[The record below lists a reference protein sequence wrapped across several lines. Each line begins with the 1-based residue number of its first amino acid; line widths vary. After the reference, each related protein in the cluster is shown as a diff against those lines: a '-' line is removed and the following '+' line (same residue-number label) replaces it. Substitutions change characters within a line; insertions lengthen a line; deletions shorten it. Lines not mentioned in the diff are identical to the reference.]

1 MPPCRY
7 AAMQRQVKQQLWG
20 RGIRPK
26 LASFGFCPWHRYRQA
41 FAGMGR
47 TWRDQT
53 ASENLINCDFQA
65 AVSNEKWLTDITEFQ
80 IPAGKVYSR
89 PADQRGIFFVVAA
102 TGTFE

>member
-1 MPPCRY
+1 MPPCSAKSSSSCG
-7 AAMQRQVKQQLWG
+7 AAGSGPSWPAWASALGIAIGKRSQVWVVPG
-20 RGIRPK
+20 EIR
-26 LASFGFCPWHRYRQA
+26 L
-41 FAGMGR
+41 
-47 TWRDQT
+47 